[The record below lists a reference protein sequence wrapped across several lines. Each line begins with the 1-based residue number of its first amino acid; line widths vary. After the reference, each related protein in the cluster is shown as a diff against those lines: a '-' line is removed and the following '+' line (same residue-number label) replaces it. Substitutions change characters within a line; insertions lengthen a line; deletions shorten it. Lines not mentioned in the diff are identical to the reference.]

1 MHAARMLAVFVTVGI
16 VSELAASSAFG
27 QANWS
32 GSTTPQTATTYDRY
46 GQAINSSAATIS
58 QQTQNAANTAGNAL
72 RDGLDAGFRAAE
84 QTVNSAA
91 SQMSSSFS
99 GNAPNQATSNNA
111 AGSNVRSPWPTGGTA
126 APATQAT
133 HTAVGAPASGN
144 GWSSI
149 GTSVAAP
156 PLIVPQSP
164 MATPNYNGTAAGA
177 AVGTTAAAAGRNGP
191 GFPAPPANDQQS
203 LHSVLSDPAK
213 TATTPSNTSAPDW
226 TKNWN
231 NNSQSPPATISRTG
245 NQSTVGG
252 TAQDTG
258 LVPVQ
263 GSSFGQSDPRATTAA
278 RPNDNWL
285 DSGNN
290 QSQSQTPAIESPGN
304 RPANNMNFAGP
315 QLNNPLNN
323 AQSGQFANNPSL
335 PNGQFANAPAVQ
347 SQSYPAN
354 GQFAGQANGQ
364 MPNSQQYA
372 AYPPGSMY
380 PTTGQIPQGQMNNGQ
395 SANNQLGA
403 GTNGNLQTQAG
414 VRNPEQPWV
423 PMVLAVIGLA
433 MSFAANLYLGAS
445 YLDARQKY
453 QSLVRKTADT
463 FRRVSAAAA

>member
-1 MHAARMLAVFVTVGI
+1 MHAARMLAVFVAVGI
-16 VSELAASSAFG
+16 VSELAALSAFG

-32 GSTTPQTATTYDRY
+32 GSATPQSATAYDRY

-58 QQTQNAANTAGNAL
+58 QQTQNAANNVGNAL

-84 QTVNSAA
+84 QTVNSAP
-91 SQMSSSFS
+91 SQMSSTFT
-99 GNAPNQATSNNA
+99 GNTSNQPVNNNA
-111 AGSNVRSPWPTGGTA
+111 ARSNVSSPWTTGGTA
-126 APATQAT
+126 APTTQAT
-133 HTAVGAPASGN
+133 RTAASAPTNGN

-149 GTSVAAP
+149 GTSIAAP

-164 MATPNYNGTAAGA
+164 MASPNYNAAATGA
-177 AVGTTAAAAGRNGP
+177 AVGTTTAAAGRNGP
-191 GFPAPPANDQQS
+191 GFPAPPANDQQP

-231 NNSQSPPATISRTG
+231 NQSQAAPATISRTG

-252 TAQDTG
+252 MSQDTG

-263 GSSFGQSDPRATTAA
+263 GNSFGQSDPRSTTAA

-285 DSGNN
+285 ESWNN
-290 QSQSQTPAIESPGN
+290 QSQPQTPNVELPGN
-304 RPANNMNFAGP
+304 RPGINTNVAGP
-315 QLNNPLNN
+315 QLNNPINN
-323 AQSGQFANNPSL
+323 VQNGQYANNPNGA
-335 PNGQFANAPAVQ
+335 NGQSAATPAAQ
-347 SQSYPAN
+347 PYPAN

-364 MPNSQQYA
+364 MPNGQQYA
-372 AYPPGSMY
+372 AYPPGNMN
-380 PTTGQIPQGQMNNGQ
+380 PTVGQLPQGQMNNGQ
-395 SANNQLGA
+395 SGNNQLGA
-403 GTNGNLQTQAG
+403 GANGNLQTQAG
-414 VRNPEQPWV
+414 VHNSDQPWV